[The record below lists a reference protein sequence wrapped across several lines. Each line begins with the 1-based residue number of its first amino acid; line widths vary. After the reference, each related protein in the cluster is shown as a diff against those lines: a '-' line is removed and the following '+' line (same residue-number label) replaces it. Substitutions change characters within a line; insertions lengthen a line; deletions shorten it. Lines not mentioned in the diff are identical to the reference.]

1 MLTYD
6 PLYGTIRKILLRKEN
21 ILMTTRT
28 AYPRPELVRE
38 NWTNLCGEWEF
49 EFDFGRSGRERGL
62 PQKAKL
68 ERRINVPFCPESEL
82 SGIGYKDFIGAC
94 WYRKTLSVHPRDN
107 ERTLLNF
114 EAAYHTTEVF
124 VNGKSVGIHRGG
136 YTPFTFDIT
145 GALCDGENVITMCC
159 EGDSR
164 SRFEPSGKQSEQFS
178 SHGCMYTRSTGIYAP
193 VWLETVPRTHLK
205 TVKMEP
211 DTDNSRLFCDLA
223 FSESGEKTVTLTAAL
238 DGKTVGTVTAQTTMK
253 VLKTVIDLDTL
264 SLWSPESPTLYDL
277 TIEVTANGQ
286 TDAVRSYF
294 GMRKIELDDVC
305 LKINGKRIF
314 QRLVLDQGYY
324 PDGIYTAPDDEAF
337 ARDIRISMRLGFN
350 GARLHERVFERRF
363 LYEADR
369 LGYLVWGEY
378 ANWGFDHTD
387 SDGLQYFL
395 PEWTEA
401 VARDYNHP
409 ALIGWCPFNETWDRD
424 GKQQSDALLREVYL
438 ETKRL
443 DRVRPVIDT
452 SGNYHVMTDIYD
464 IHDYCQDIAAYHR
477 RYDKFEDG
485 EIFENR
491 PGRQTYAGQPY
502 FISEYG
508 GIKWSEDE
516 SSWGYGDTPKSVEEY
531 VERYTSMIEI
541 LMKNPRVCGVCYTQL
556 YDVEQEQNGIYHYDR
571 SPKFDEKTM
580 DRLAKAMKKKA
591 AIEE

>member
-1 MLTYD
+1 
-6 PLYGTIRKILLRKEN
+6 
-21 ILMTTRT
+21 MTNRT

-49 EFDFGRSGRERGL
+49 EFDFGCSGRARGL
-62 PQKAKL
+62 PGKPQL

-82 SGIGYKDFIGAC
+82 SGIGYQDFIRAC
-94 WYRKTLSVHPRDN
+94 WYRKTVILHPN
-107 ERTLLNF
+107 EKERTLLNF

-124 VNGKSVGIHRGG
+124 VNGTSVGIHHGG
-136 YTPFTFDIT
+136 YTPFSFDIT
-145 GALCDGENVITMCC
+145 RFLSDGENSISVCC
-159 EGDSR
+159 EGDPR
-164 SRFEPSGKQSEQFS
+164 NRLEASGKQSDQFS
-178 SHGCMYTRSTGIYAP
+178 SYGCMYTRSTGIYAP
-193 VWLETVPRTHLK
+193 VWLETVPHTYLK
-205 TVKMEP
+205 TVKMDS
-211 DTDNSRLFCDLA
+211 DTDNSRLFCDLE
-223 FSESGEKTVTLTAAL
+223 FSESGEKTITLTASL
-238 DGKTVGTVTAQTTMK
+238 DGKTVGSATATTTMNI
-253 VLKTVIDLDTL
+253 LKTVIDLDTL
-264 SLWSPESPTLYDL
+264 SLWSPESPVLYDL
-277 TIEVTANGQ
+277 FIEITADGQ
-286 TDAVRSYF
+286 KDSVRSYF

-324 PDGIYTAPDDEAF
+324 PDGIYTAPDDGAF
-337 ARDIRISMRLGFN
+337 QRDIQLAMRLGFN

-387 SDGLQYFL
+387 SDGLKIFL

-424 GKQQSDALLREVYL
+424 GKQQANELLREIYL

-443 DRVRPVIDT
+443 DRMRPVIDT
-452 SGNYHVMTDIYD
+452 SGNFHVMTDIYD

-491 PGRQTYAGQPY
+491 PGRQQYGGQPF

-508 GIKWSEDE
+508 GIKWSEE
-516 SSWGYGDTPKSVEEY
+516 PAGWGYGDAPKSIQEY
-531 VERYTSMIEI
+531 VERYTSMIGI
-541 LMKNPRVCGVCYTQL
+541 LMKNPRICGVCYTQL

-571 SPKFDEKTM
+571 SPKFDEKIM
-580 DRLAKAMKKKA
+580 DRLAEAMKKKA